1 LSWTA
6 RTSTLRDLERKKK
19 DFEQLL
25 NVIAAA
31 GDGGH
36 CCMLRFGTK
45 MFRDGYRTASNLTL
59 CFESPGVC
67 LIVVQYLD
75 RCRQILR
82 QKLLEQIKQLFA
94 IHNVEVATEE
104 RSSDVTSAA
113 SGSSSSGPE
122 SH

>member
-1 LSWTA
+1 MSWTA

-19 DFEQLL
+19 DFEGVFYVRYLQLL

-94 IHNVEVATEE
+94 IHNVEVAKKG
-104 RSSDVTSAA
+104 RA
-113 SGSSSSGPE
+113 
-122 SH
+122 